1 MEIGLAAVL
10 TAAAATLEA
19 LRGAGLRYRDSQ
31 RDWTMAPDGEAAVAV
46 PPQRRLGVR
55 TMVID
60 FGSARGRIY
69 SD

>member
-1 MEIGLAAVL
+1 LAAVL
-10 TAAAATLEA
+10 IAAAAA
-19 LRGAGLRYRDSQ
+19 IGAPHGAGLRYRDGQ

-46 PPQRRLGVR
+46 PPQRRPGVR